1 MRLGG
6 VLQSQHSTPL
16 TFGVFTTSATTGV
29 ALTALGG
36 TSFLAELLREEQK
49 QRVRVTDLLSS
60 KARLHK
66 GISGQSK
73 ATVGIL
79 MLDRRAHHCRL
90 QPDSV

>member
-6 VLQSQHSTPL
+6 VFQSQHGTPL

-36 TSFLAELLREEQK
+36 TSFLAELLLEEQK

-60 KARLHK
+60 EARLHK

-73 ATVGIL
+73 ATVE
-79 MLDRRAHHCRL
+79 H
-90 QPDSV
+90 

>member
-1 MRLGG
+1 MGLGG
-6 VLQSQHSTPL
+6 VLENQHGTPL

-49 QRVRVTDLLSS
+49 QRVSVADLLSS
-60 KARLHK
+60 EARLHK

-73 ATVGIL
+73 ATISIL
-79 MLDRRAHHCRL
+79 TLDRRAHHCHS
-90 QPDSV
+90 QPDSI